1 MRRVSLSTLSPCN
14 LQVLCR
20 TFTFLAVYLQSLQI
34 ALLGGKGAVVAGIKE
49 IAEEAGVS
57 TATVSR
63 ALRGFHHVND
73 ATRAKIMAAAEKL
86 NYPLAPTSKRTPIG
100 RTNSIGI
107 VAPYISRWYFAQVI
121 SGAEQA
127 LREAGFDLLLYNF
140 SQMKGR
146 ERLFQHQ
153 LLKGR
158 VDALI
163 VISLPP
169 TEEEFDSMLNLG
181 IPVSLVGMHHKN
193 CSSVAIDDV
202 AAARTATQHLV
213 NQGHKKI
220 GLMSGHPDDPFNFSV
235 PQDRRKG
242 FMQALRESGL
252 EWVPSR
258 EVHGDFT
265 MNTASRAMDDLLA
278 RPNRPTAIFCESD
291 EMAFGAMQAARRHG
305 LNVPDDISIIG
316 FDGHEMSEYTDLTTI
331 EQPVQLMGEMAAWS
345 IMERLRKPNAEP
357 HSLVLPTTLVVRN
370 STRRLSPNEA

>member
-1 MRRVSLSTLSPCN
+1 M
-14 LQVLCR
+14 
-20 TFTFLAVYLQSLQI
+20 
-34 ALLGGKGAVVAGIKE
+34 AGIKE
-49 IAEEAGVS
+49 VAEEAGVS

-63 ALRGFHHVND
+63 ALRGLQHVND
-73 ATRAKIMAAAEKL
+73 ATRAKIIAAAEKL
-86 NYPLAPTSKRTPIG
+86 DYPLTPVRGNAAQG
-100 RTNSIGI
+100 RTNSVGV
-107 VAPYISRWYFAQVI
+107 VAPYISRWYFSQVI
-121 SGAEQA
+121 NGAEQA
-127 LREAGFDLLLYNF
+127 LREAGLDLLLYNF
-140 SQMKGR
+140 SAMKGR

-169 TEEEFDSMLNLG
+169 TEEEFDSMLSLG
-181 IPVSLVGMHHKN
+181 IPIALVGMEHPECASIK
-193 CSSVAIDDV
+193 IDDV
-202 AAARTATQHLV
+202 GGARTATQHLV

-242 FMQALRESGL
+242 FMSVLAENGL
-252 EWVPSR
+252 EWLPSR

-291 EMAFGAMQAARRHG
+291 EMAMGAMQALRRHG
-305 LNVPDDISIIG
+305 LKCPDDISIIG
-316 FDGHEMSEYTDLTTI
+316 FDGHEMSEFSELTTI

-345 IMERLRKPNAEP
+345 IMERLRKPNVVAP
-357 HSLVLPTTLVVRN
+357 SLVLPTTLVVR
-370 STRRLSPNEA
+370 STTRRLTSAEQGL

>member
-1 MRRVSLSTLSPCN
+1 M
-14 LQVLCR
+14 
-20 TFTFLAVYLQSLQI
+20 
-34 ALLGGKGAVVAGIKE
+34 AGIKE
-49 IAEEAGVS
+49 VAQEAGVS

-63 ALRGFHHVND
+63 ALRGFQHVND
-73 ATRAKIMAAAEKL
+73 ETRAKIMAAAQKL
-86 NYPLAPTSKRTPIG
+86 NYPIAPVQSKGALG
-100 RTNSIGI
+100 RTNSIGV

-153 LLKGR
+153 HLKGR

-181 IPVSLVGMHHKN
+181 VPVSLVGMHHDS

-202 AAARTATQHLV
+202 AATRTATQHLV

-220 GLMSGHPDDPFNFSV
+220 GLMSGRPDDPFNFSV

-242 FMQALRESGL
+242 FMQVLAENGL
-252 EWVPSR
+252 E
-258 EVHGDFT
+258 
-265 MNTASRAMDDLLA
+265 
-278 RPNRPTAIFCESD
+278 
-291 EMAFGAMQAARRHG
+291 
-305 LNVPDDISIIG
+305 
-316 FDGHEMSEYTDLTTI
+316 
-331 EQPVQLMGEMAAWS
+331 
-345 IMERLRKPNAEP
+345 
-357 HSLVLPTTLVVRN
+357 
-370 STRRLSPNEA
+370 